1 MRSTFLALLTVTVG
15 LTASLPASAGIDA
28 CNNIRFDGLTNCEVK
43 LTAACSVA
51 CNNVGAFVMACA
63 TNLVPKC
70 KETCTLPA
78 NPTCTDSCTVQ
89 CKSDCDNGVNVICSH
104 NCFGECTVNRDTE
117 CSSAADPGQCAA
129 TWDANCDFECD
140 QRCVTV
146 DGGCYQHCIECCD
159 GSCTADANMD
169 CQETCQDPQFDQCEQ
184 SFLDNC
190 DADCNADGALFCD
203 GKYIISGSQIDACIE
218 ALAAEGIEVKAE
230 GEVTIGPDG
239 VDGSI
244 KGLCSYSPS
253 TQAPVGAPLALMG
266 LVGWLARRRRTNR
279 KQA

>member
-43 LTAACSVA
+43 LTADCSAACKVDGS
-51 CNNVGAFVMACA
+51 FLTACA
-63 TNLVPKC
+63 AKLFPMC
-70 KETCTLPA
+70 KEQCTLSA
-78 NPTCTDSCTVQ
+78 TPTCTDSCTTQ
-89 CKSDCDNGVNVICSH
+89 CQTDCDNGVNVICSH
-104 NCFGECTVNRDTE
+104 NCFAECTVNRDAE
-117 CSSAADPGQCAA
+117 CKANADPAQCAA
-129 TWDANCDFECD
+129 TWDANCDNECD
-140 QRCVTV
+140 LQCVTV
-146 DGGCYQHCIECCD
+146 DGGCYQHCVECCG

-169 CQETCQDPQFDQCEQ
+169 CQTTCQDSQWEACAQDLL
-184 SFLDNC
+184 SNC

-203 GKYIISGSQIDACIE
+203 GKYIISGSQIDTCID
-218 ALAAEGIEVKAE
+218 ALAAQGIEVKAE

-253 TQAPVGAPLALMG
+253 TQAPVGAPLALLG
-266 LVGWLARRRRTNR
+266 LVGWLSRRRRSGR
-279 KQA
+279 KQG